1 MTRTEIANKELPK
14 KIRVIKNKLITATW
28 EWGDATPIRTI
39 YGYCVTPDRLE
50 MFVKKIYCEKLEV
63 GERYDFEIAPSDAE
77 EAGGAV
83 SLVYLPSKKV
93 DDLIRFTFYGEDR
106 NCDLSMGTKLIY
118 EEEENAYCDTG
129 PVTSIMT
136 SVCIYAWRTSRIM

>member
-83 SLVYLPSKKV
+83 SLVYLPSKKSRRS
-93 DDLIRFTFYGEDR
+93 DSLYLLWRGSELRSLHGNKADLRRRRE
-106 NCDLSMGTKLIY
+106 
-118 EEEENAYCDTG
+118 
-129 PVTSIMT
+129 
-136 SVCIYAWRTSRIM
+136 RILRRRL